1 MPTFVQNSYQIE
13 LKDPHFYTL
22 GQKNKIR
29 KINRND
35 IDKNL
40 HKKIERKITQKLRK
54 NRKKSQKIV
63 KNTKH
68 KKAKKL
74 SEK

>member
-1 MPTFVQNSYQIE
+1 MQTFVQNSYQIE
-13 LKDPHFYTL
+13 SKDPHFYTL
-22 GQKNKIR
+22 GQNNKIR

-68 KKAKKL
+68 KKAKKF

>member
-1 MPTFVQNSYQIE
+1 MQTFVQNSYQIE
-13 LKDPHFYTL
+13 SKDPHFYTL
-22 GQKNKIR
+22 GQKN
-29 KINRND
+29 RND

-40 HKKIERKITQKLRK
+40 HKNIERKISQKLRK